1 MGCYF
6 GQDYLAAQLDSIQAQ
21 SYRHWKVW
29 AADDGSTDATPEL
42 LERYQASWG
51 RDRLA
56 VRRGPQ
62 QGFVANFLALVCDDG
77 IQADYFAYSDQDDV
91 WAPEKLA
98 NAVAWLASVPAGIP
112 ALYCSRTR
120 LFKGVRTVGCSPRH
134 RRPPS
139 FANALVQNIAGG
151 NTMVFNRAARRLLA
165 HAGPDVKVVA
175 HQTRLT
181 SENVLDIIAGYDVII
196 DGADNFP
203 TRYLLND
210 AALKLKK
217 PVIHASIFRFEGQMT
232 TFLPDS
238 GPCYRCLYPDPP
250 PPGMAPSC
258 QEAGVLGV
266 LPGIVGTIQATEA
279 IKLILGI
286 GESLSG
292 RLLVFDA
299 LATKFRTL
307 KLRKDPECRVC
318 SKHPDEI
325 ELIDYEQFC
334 AIGG

>member
-21 SYRHWKVW
+21 SYRLWKVW

-120 LFKGVRTVGCSPRH
+120 LFKGARTVGCSPRH

-175 HQTRLT
+175 HDWWTYIVVTACGGQVHFDEQMTVDYRQHEDNQIGAGNGWAFLVRRIEGFFNARFRCWVDGNLVALERLGACLSPESKRIFALFSAARKGGLSARLSGLLRSGVHRQT
-181 SENVLDIIAGYDVII
+181 AG
-196 DGADNFP
+196 GNCG
-203 TRYLLND
+203 LLI
-210 AALKLKK
+210 AALFNR
-217 PVIHASIFRFEGQMT
+217 I
-232 TFLPDS
+232 
-238 GPCYRCLYPDPP
+238 
-250 PPGMAPSC
+250 
-258 QEAGVLGV
+258 
-266 LPGIVGTIQATEA
+266 
-279 IKLILGI
+279 
-286 GESLSG
+286 
-292 RLLVFDA
+292 
-299 LATKFRTL
+299 
-307 KLRKDPECRVC
+307 
-318 SKHPDEI
+318 
-325 ELIDYEQFC
+325 
-334 AIGG
+334 